1 MLCRSPDLLA
11 NSALLQGEPMAR
23 IDLDIDDWSAVAP
36 STGRLI
42 WLIPPRLLSDSGL
55 EILGKCKR

>member
-1 MLCRSPDLLA
+1 
-11 NSALLQGEPMAR
+11 MAR